1 MEVVNRPTYSQYKS
15 QVDKLVSQD
24 ELTTEQGII
33 LLTCFKATLNET
45 PVHINYLIAATGL
58 NWQKINYV
66 LNGLVLKKGIRRIE
80 EKYYMV

>member
-1 MEVVNRPTYSQYKS
+1 MESVILPTYYEYKAT
-15 QVDKLVSQD
+15 VDNLVTRG
-24 ELTTEQGII
+24 ELTTEQAII
-33 LLTCFKATLNET
+33 LLCCFKATLNET

-66 LNGLVLKKGIRRIE
+66 LNGLVLRKGIRKIE